1 MATSLQSLKGKRV
14 ALRQIAQNEQLS
26 LANSEPGGF
35 VMTDTRKPVE
45 SLLTDYDIFEPSF
58 VANPYPG
65 YSEIRESECPI
76 ARTERY
82 EGSWL
87 PTRYEDVV
95 ALAQEYEIFTSRGI
109 LVMPPPPGQAE
120 GAYGGVAAPPI
131 TSDPPDHHWHRR
143 LILPVFA
150 PQAVA
155 KYEQSTRD
163 LCNALID
170 EFIDKGTADAAADY
184 AQHIPVRVISNMLGV
199 PLDMEETFTGWVRG
213 VLENMHDVE
222 LRKRSRLAIIEY
234 FLAQVEDRKTNP
246 RENDLISELMN
257 TEVEGKKVPIEYV
270 LGVCNLMLVA
280 GIDTTWSAIG
290 SVMWHMA
297 QHPEHRKQLREND
310 DLWPTAIE
318 ELLRV
323 YAPVTMARIVDRDIE
338 FQGCPMKAGD
348 RVLMAFPAA
357 NRDPRQ
363 FENPDEVILDRE
375 HNRHVAFGSG
385 IHRCAGSNLA
395 RLEVRVALQTWL
407 KRIPEFEL
415 VDPATV
421 TWAGGQV
428 HGPRSCMVKF

>member
-1 MATSLQSLKGKRV
+1 
-14 ALRQIAQNEQLS
+14 
-26 LANSEPGGF
+26 
-35 VMTDTRKPVE
+35 
-45 SLLTDYDIFEPSF
+45 
-58 VANPYPG
+58 
-65 YSEIRESECPI
+65 
-76 ARTERY
+76 
-82 EGSWL
+82 
-87 PTRYEDVV
+87 
-95 ALAQEYEIFTSRGI
+95 
-109 LVMPPPPGQAE
+109 MPPPPGQAE

-163 LCNALID
+163 LCNSLID

-199 PLDMEETFTGWVRG
+199 PLDMEDKFTGWVRG

-234 FLAQVEDRKTNP
+234 FLAQVEDRKKNP

-257 TEVEGKKVPIEYV
+257 TEVDGKKVPIEYV

-323 YAPVTMARIVDRDIE
+323 YAPVTMARIVDRDTE

-407 KRIPEFEL
+407 ARIPEFEL

>member
-1 MATSLQSLKGKRV
+1 
-14 ALRQIAQNEQLS
+14 
-26 LANSEPGGF
+26 
-35 VMTDTRKPVE
+35 MTDTRKPVE

-76 ARTERY
+76 AHTDRY
-82 EGSWL
+82 QGSWL

-170 EFIDKGTADAAADY
+170 EFIDKGAADAAADY

-213 VLENMHDVE
+213 VLENMTDME

-234 FLAQVEDRKTNP
+234 FLAQVEDRKKNP

-407 KRIPEFEL
+407 ERIPEFEL
-415 VDPATV
+415 VNPATV

>member
-1 MATSLQSLKGKRV
+1 
-14 ALRQIAQNEQLS
+14 
-26 LANSEPGGF
+26 
-35 VMTDTRKPVE
+35 MTDTRKPVE

-95 ALAQEYEIFTSRGI
+95 ALAQEYEVFTSRGI

-170 EFIDKGTADAAADY
+170 EFIDKGEADAAADY

-199 PLDMEETFTGWVRG
+199 PLDMEEKFTGWVRG
-213 VLENMHDVE
+213 VLENMHDME

-395 RLEVRVALQTWL
+395 RLEVRIALQTWL
-407 KRIPEFEL
+407 ERIPEFEL
-415 VDPATV
+415 VDPTTV